1 MNIIKKIIAVA
12 GCMALS
18 AKIFAVNSNDSLGL
32 AGDHLDL
39 YAALDL
45 FKRSESPEAFEKAL
59 NDKSNEINNLDLN
72 NDGEVDY
79 IKVIDKGEGDSHA
92 FVLQDAVNENESQD
106 VAVIEVEKSGNE
118 EAHIQIVGDEDLY
131 GKDYII
137 EPGDEKPADA
147 VTPAPPPSPEVH
159 TAVFVNVWPWRP
171 VRYIYGPHYR
181 PWISPWGWRHY
192 PVYWKPWHPVAWRVY
207 YGRAYRYHHPYY
219 HRTVVYRIN
228 NAHKVYYAHRTT
240 SASYQE
246 NRKSYNRTVNKSV
259 NRSQPAAG
267 KKHHGGKVKKVHRK

>member
-12 GCMALS
+12 CCMVLG
-18 AKIFAVNSNDSLGL
+18 AKVFAVNSNDSLGL

-39 YAALDL
+39 YATLDL

-79 IKVIDKGEGDSHA
+79 IKVIDKGEGGSHA

-131 GKDYII
+131 GKDYIV
-137 EPGDEKPADA
+137 EPGDEKPAVA
-147 VTPAPPPSPEVH
+147 ATPVPPPSPEVH

-171 VRYIYGPHYR
+171 VRFIYGPHYH

-192 PVYWKPWHPVAWRVY
+192 PVYWKPWHPVVWRVY
-207 YGRAYRYHHPYY
+207 YKRAYRYHYPYY

-228 NAHKVYYAHRTT
+228 NVHKVYYAHRTT
-240 SASYQE
+240 SATYHE
-246 NRKSYNRTVNKSV
+246 HRTSYNRTVNKSAD
-259 NRSQPAAG
+259 RSQPAG
-267 KKHHGGKVKKVHRK
+267 KKHGGKNKKIHRK